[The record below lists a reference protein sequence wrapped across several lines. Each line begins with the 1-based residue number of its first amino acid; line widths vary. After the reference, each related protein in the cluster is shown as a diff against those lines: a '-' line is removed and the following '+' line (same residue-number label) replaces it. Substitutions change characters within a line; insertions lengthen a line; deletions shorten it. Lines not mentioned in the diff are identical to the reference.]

1 MAIVNQAIVS
11 TIFNFHLAFLEFL
24 NSNNFQV
31 VSVREQR
38 VAEYAFGDAVLVQ
51 CDGKHVA
58 GTVMEKVDEV
68 NYEVYVDGCM
78 MRKNV
83 SQISAD
89 KVNEKRLNTI

>member
-1 MAIVNQAIVS
+1 M
-11 TIFNFHLAFLEFL
+11 
-24 NSNNFQV
+24 

-38 VAEYAFGDAVLVQ
+38 EAEYVFGDAVLVQ
-51 CDGKHVA
+51 CDGKSVA
-58 GTVMEKVDEV
+58 GTVMEKVDET